1 MRNLKSLR
9 IYFRCEGFY
18 KREFTYILEKSR
30 VSFLAVLKSFN
41 SYKNS
46 KNFSKKKKKSY
57 KKLYRNFKKLY
68 KEI

>member
-41 SYKNS
+41 LYKNS
-46 KNFSKKKKKSY
+46 KNFSKKKVIKNY
-57 KKLYRNFKKLY
+57 I
-68 KEI
+68 EILKNYIK